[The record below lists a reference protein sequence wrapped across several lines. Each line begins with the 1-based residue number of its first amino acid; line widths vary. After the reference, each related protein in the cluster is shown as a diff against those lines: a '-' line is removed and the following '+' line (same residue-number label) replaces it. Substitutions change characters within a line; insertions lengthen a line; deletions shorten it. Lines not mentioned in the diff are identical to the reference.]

1 MTREQIK
8 AKEHKP
14 ARMALC
20 ERCESA
26 LRLIYWIV
34 ETSRECVE
42 HCGLCGRFGIVRS
55 CELSPKVNHAFR
67 RKNGGGERQR
77 AGR

>member
-20 ERCESA
+20 SRCETA
-26 LRLIYWIV
+26 LRLTYWIT
-34 ETSRECVE
+34 EDISERWGT
-42 HCGLCGRFGIVRS
+42 CGLCGSHLLVRR